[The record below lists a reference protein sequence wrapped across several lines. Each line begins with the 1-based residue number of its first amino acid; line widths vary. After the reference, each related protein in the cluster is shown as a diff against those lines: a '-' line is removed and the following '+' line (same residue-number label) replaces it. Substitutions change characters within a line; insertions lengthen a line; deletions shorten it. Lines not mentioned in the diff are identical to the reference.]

1 MYQAGLIL
9 EGGGMRGLYTA
20 GVLDYFLDENLEFQ
34 EVYGVSAGVCNACS
48 YLSKQRGRSLRVNT
62 EYLDDPRYCG
72 LESLVKTGDLF
83 GVDMLYDIIPN
94 ELDPYDYETFSRYP
108 GRAYAVVT
116 NCETG
121 KAEYMPLQE
130 MHRDIQAVRA
140 SSSLPMV
147 SRMVEIE
154 GNLYLDGGVSDSIPV
169 IQSMRNGNKK
179 NVVVLTRDPS
189 YRKEPTKTM
198 AAFRVRYAKY
208 PKLVQQMEHRHIR
221 YNRTLDFLKKGE
233 EAGKIFVIQPQ
244 QPVEIARVEK
254 NKEKLE
260 ELYQIGYEDAK
271 RLHGKL
277 MEFLN

>member
-20 GVLDYFLDENLEFQ
+20 GVLDYFMDINLEFK
-34 EVYGVSAGVCNACS
+34 EVYGVSAGACNACS

-72 LESLVKTGDLF
+72 LESLIRTGDLF
-83 GVDMLYDIIPN
+83 GADMLYDIIPN
-94 ELDPYDYETFSRYP
+94 ELDPYDYETFAEYP
-108 GRAYAVVT
+108 GKAYAVTT

-121 KAEYMPLQE
+121 KAEYMELQD
-130 MHRDIQAVRA
+130 MHRDILAVRA

-147 SRMVEIE
+147 SRMVEIQ
-154 GNLYLDGGVSDSIPV
+154 GYHYLDGGISDSIPV
-169 IQSMRNGNKK
+169 IQSMKNGNQK

-189 YRKEPTKTM
+189 YRKEPSKTM
-198 AAFRVRYAKY
+198 AAFRMRYSKY
-208 PKLVQQMEHRHIR
+208 PNLIRQMEHRHIR

-244 QPVEIARVEK
+244 KPVEIARIEK
-254 NKEKLE
+254 NKEKLK
-260 ELYQIGYEDAK
+260 ELYEIGYEEA
-271 RLHGKL
+271 RNLHGEL
-277 MEFLN
+277 MEFLG

>member
-20 GVLDYFLDENLEFQ
+20 GVLDYFMDINLEFK
-34 EVYGVSAGVCNACS
+34 EVYGVSAGACNACS

-72 LESLVKTGDLF
+72 LESLIRTGDLF

-94 ELDPYDYETFSRYP
+94 ELDPYDYETFAEYP
-108 GRAYAVVT
+108 GKAYAVTT

-121 KAEYMPLQE
+121 KAEYMELQD
-130 MHRDIQAVRA
+130 MHRDILAVRA

-147 SRMVEIE
+147 SRMVEIQ
-154 GNLYLDGGVSDSIPV
+154 GYHYLDGGISDSIPV
-169 IQSMRNGNKK
+169 IQSMKNGNQK

-189 YRKEPTKTM
+189 YRKEPSKTM
-198 AAFRVRYAKY
+198 AAFRMRYSKY
-208 PKLVQQMEHRHIR
+208 PNLIRQMEHRHIR

-244 QPVEIARVEK
+244 KPVEIARIEK
-254 NKEKLE
+254 NKEKLK
-260 ELYQIGYEDAK
+260 ELYEIGYEEA
-271 RLHGKL
+271 RNQHGDL
-277 MEFLN
+277 LDFLG

>member
-20 GVLDYFLDENLEFQ
+20 GVLDYFMDINLEFK
-34 EVYGVSAGVCNACS
+34 EVYGVSAGACNACS

-72 LESLVKTGDLF
+72 LESLIRTGDLF

-94 ELDPYDYETFSRYP
+94 ELDPYDYETFAEYP
-108 GRAYAVVT
+108 GKAYAVTT

-121 KAEYMPLQE
+121 KAEYMELQD
-130 MHRDIQAVRA
+130 MHRDILAVRA

-147 SRMVEIE
+147 SRMVEIQ
-154 GNLYLDGGVSDSIPV
+154 GYHYLDGGISDSIPV
-169 IQSMRNGNKK
+169 IQSMKNGNQK

-189 YRKEPTKTM
+189 YRKEPSKTM
-198 AAFRVRYAKY
+198 AAFRMRYSKY
-208 PKLVQQMEHRHIR
+208 PNLIRQMEHRHIR
-221 YNRTLDFLKKGE
+221 YNRTLAFLKTGE

-244 QPVEIARVEK
+244 KPVEIARIEK
-254 NKEKLE
+254 NKEKLK
-260 ELYQIGYEDAK
+260 ELYEIGYEEA
-271 RLHGKL
+271 RNLHGEL
-277 MEFLN
+277 MEFLG

>member
-20 GVLDYFLDENLEFQ
+20 GVLDYFMDIDLEFQ
-34 EVYGVSAGVCNACS
+34 EVYGVSAGACNACS

-72 LESLVKTGDLF
+72 MESLIKTGDLF

-94 ELDPYDYETFSRYP
+94 ELDLYDYETFKKYP
-108 GRAYAVVT
+108 GKAYAVVT

-121 KAEYMPLQE
+121 KAEYMRLQD
-130 MHRDIQAVRA
+130 MHKDILAVRA

-147 SRMVEIE
+147 SRMVEIN
-154 GNLYLDGGVSDSIPV
+154 GNHYLDGGISDSIPV

-179 NVVVLTRDPS
+179 NVVILTRDPS
-189 YRKEPTKTM
+189 YRKTLTKTM
-198 AAFRVRYAKY
+198 AAIRVRYSKY
-208 PKLVQQMEHRHIR
+208 PKMVQQMEHRHIR
-221 YNRTLDFLKKGE
+221 YNRTLEFLKKGQ

-244 QPVEIARVEK
+244 NPVEIARVEK
-254 NKEKLE
+254 NREKLE
-260 ELYQIGYEDAK
+260 ELYRIGYEDAK
-271 RLHGKL
+271 NAHEKL
-277 MEFLN
+277 MKFLG

>member
-20 GVLDYFLDENLEFQ
+20 GVLDYFMDINLEFK
-34 EVYGVSAGVCNACS
+34 EVYGVSAGACNACS
-48 YLSKQRGRSLRVNT
+48 YLSKQRARSLRVNT

-72 LESLVKTGDLF
+72 LESLIRTGDLF

-94 ELDPYDYETFSRYP
+94 ELDPYDYETFAEYP
-108 GRAYAVVT
+108 GKAYAVTT

-121 KAEYMPLQE
+121 KAEYMELQD
-130 MHRDIQAVRA
+130 MHRDILAVRA

-147 SRMVEIE
+147 SRMVEIQ
-154 GNLYLDGGVSDSIPV
+154 GYHYLDGGISDSIPV
-169 IQSMRNGNKK
+169 IQSMKNGNQK

-189 YRKEPTKTM
+189 YRKEPSKTM
-198 AAFRVRYAKY
+198 AAFRMRYSKY
-208 PKLVQQMEHRHIR
+208 PNLIRQMEHRHIR

-244 QPVEIARVEK
+244 KPVEIARIEK
-254 NKEKLE
+254 NKEKLK
-260 ELYQIGYEDAK
+260 ELYEIGYEEA
-271 RLHGKL
+271 RNLHGEL
-277 MEFLN
+277 MEFLG

>member
-116 NCETG
+116 TCETG

>member
-20 GVLDYFLDENLEFQ
+20 GVLDYFMDINLEFK
-34 EVYGVSAGVCNACS
+34 EVYGVSAGACNACS

-72 LESLVKTGDLF
+72 LESLIRTGDLF

-94 ELDPYDYETFSRYP
+94 ELDPYDYETFAEYP
-108 GRAYAVVT
+108 GKAYAVTT

-121 KAEYMPLQE
+121 KAEYMELQD
-130 MHRDIQAVRA
+130 MHRDILAVRA

-147 SRMVEIE
+147 SRMVEIQ
-154 GNLYLDGGVSDSIPV
+154 GYHYLDGGISDSIPV
-169 IQSMRNGNKK
+169 IQSMKNGNQK

-189 YRKEPTKTM
+189 YRKEPSKTM
-198 AAFRVRYAKY
+198 AAFRMRYSKY
-208 PKLVQQMEHRHIR
+208 PNLIRQMEHRHIR

-244 QPVEIARVEK
+244 KPVEIARIEK
-254 NKEKLE
+254 NKEKLKE
-260 ELYQIGYEDAK
+260 IGYEEA
-271 RLHGKL
+271 RNLHGEL
-277 MEFLN
+277 MEFLG

>member
-20 GVLDYFLDENLEFQ
+20 GVLDYFLDIGLEFQ
-34 EVYGVSAGVCNACS
+34 EVYGVSAGACNACS
-48 YLSKQRGRSLRVNT
+48 YLSKQRGRSLRINT

-72 LESLVKTGDLF
+72 LESLIKTGDLF

-94 ELDPYDYETFSRYP
+94 ELDLYDYETFSKYP
-108 GRAYAVVT
+108 GKAYAVVT

-121 KAEYMPLQE
+121 KAEYMQLQD
-130 MHRDIQAVRA
+130 MRKDIQAVRA

-147 SRMVEIE
+147 SRMVEIH
-154 GNLYLDGGVSDSIPV
+154 GNHYLDGGISDSIPV

-189 YRKEPTKTM
+189 YRKTPTKTM
-198 AAFRVRYAKY
+198 AAFRVRYSRY
-208 PKLVQQMEHRHIR
+208 PNLIRQMEHRHIR

-244 QPVEIARVEK
+244 KPVEIDRIEK

-260 ELYQIGYEDAK
+260 ELYEIGYEEAK
-271 RLHGKL
+271 NLYNEL
-277 MEFLN
+277 MKFLG